1 MKIFTMI
8 SLFFLER
15 ELADV
20 QKSSAWMGY
29 KEFTTPSGKAVAKRI
44 QELREKI
51 AAKRE
56 RL

>member
-1 MKIFTMI
+1 MI

-20 QKSSAWMGY
+20 QKSSAWMDY
-29 KEFTTPSGKAVAKRI
+29 KQLSTPSGKLVEKRI